1 VQTSHESC
9 VFDVLPRA
17 TAIEDT
23 LNPDREHCRSW
34 FVDGVMPLACVVEA
48 MSEETPT
55 RQDRF
60 ATRLGLFLAAVGVRG
75 LSRER
80 VLGLVGM
87 NRLHA
92 VEHIA
97 VGVAGIA
104 AGASQRGRA
113 YSGVVAVALFAE
125 VVLGLLPWTK
135 EWFHNLFN
143 ADRRTTAVQLAV
155 ALVSLRAFR
164 GDSE

>member
-1 VQTSHESC
+1 
-9 VFDVLPRA
+9 
-17 TAIEDT
+17 
-23 LNPDREHCRSW
+23 
-34 FVDGVMPLACVVEA
+34 

-60 ATRLGLFLAAVGVRG
+60 ATRLGLFLTAVGVRG

-87 NRLHA
+87 NRLHG

-97 VGVAGIA
+97 VGVGGIA
-104 AGASQRGRA
+104 AGASRRGRS
-113 YSGVVAVALFAE
+113 YSGIVAVALFAE

-135 EWFHNLFN
+135 EWFRDPFN
-143 ADRRTTAVQLAV
+143 ADRRTTAVQLVV

-164 GDSE
+164 GGSE

>member
-1 VQTSHESC
+1 
-9 VFDVLPRA
+9 
-17 TAIEDT
+17 
-23 LNPDREHCRSW
+23 
-34 FVDGVMPLACVVEA
+34 MPLGGMIEA

-60 ATRLGLFLAAVGVRG
+60 ATRLGLFLTAVGVRG

-104 AGASQRGRA
+104 AGASRRGRS
-113 YSGVVAVALFAE
+113 YSGIVAVALLAE

-135 EWFHNLFN
+135 DWFRDLFN
-143 ADRRTTAVQLAV
+143 ADRRTTAVQLVV
-155 ALVSLRAFR
+155 ALVSLRSFR
-164 GDSE
+164 SDSE

>member
-1 VQTSHESC
+1 
-9 VFDVLPRA
+9 
-17 TAIEDT
+17 
-23 LNPDREHCRSW
+23 
-34 FVDGVMPLACVVEA
+34 
-48 MSEETPT
+48 MSEETQT

-60 ATRLGLFLAAVGVRG
+60 ATRLGLFLTAVGVRG

-80 VLGLVGM
+80 VLVLVGM

-104 AGASQRGRA
+104 AGASRRGRA
-113 YSGVVAVALFAE
+113 YSGIVAVALFVE
-125 VVLGLLPWTK
+125 VVLGLLPWTR
-135 EWFHNLFN
+135 EWLRDLFN

-164 GDSE
+164 GDGE